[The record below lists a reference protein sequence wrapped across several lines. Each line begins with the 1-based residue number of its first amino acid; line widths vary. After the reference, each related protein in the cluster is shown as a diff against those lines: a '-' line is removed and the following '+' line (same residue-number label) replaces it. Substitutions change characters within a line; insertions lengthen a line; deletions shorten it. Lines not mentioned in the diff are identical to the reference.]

1 LACAHWGRAPG
12 GAGKS
17 RDYRAAA
24 ADRSDGTN
32 EVGYGRTPKH
42 TRFQK
47 GQSSNPGGRRKGQPS
62 IQELILREVARL
74 VKIKIGDKIE
84 TTTQFEALVRRL
96 WALAIQGDLGAARLI
111 LPFMA
116 SAPADAGDNEN
127 PDEAMLQSLPAKPDE
142 DMLRRMLARYQDL
155 WNRGFRHLIAGESIA
170 TSTTDNL
177 KMRRFNEALLHLY
190 DGFVQLPN
198 SMSGLDAL
206 FAEMAAFPDGKHDDQ
221 VDALCTVAAYLLKV
235 VDEICRKGRQNGRL
249 IALVAPATPTPSK
262 SRDQELFERR
272 HGRQAR

>member
-1 LACAHWGRAPG
+1 M
-12 GAGKS
+12 
-17 RDYRAAA
+17 
-24 ADRSDGTN
+24 
-32 EVGYGRTPKH
+32 
-42 TRFQK
+42 
-47 GQSSNPGGRRKGQPS
+47 
-62 IQELILREVARL
+62 ILREVARL

-221 VDALCTVAAYLLKV
+221 VDALSTVAAYFLKV